1 MPSRDRF
8 STGARGAGLSAWCR
22 PVSCRTPCRTR
33 TGAHAAPTPV
43 QRGWDVTAPSV
54 VRLVKG
60 SRMEGMTST
69 WLAKTSSV
77 SVVTCDGTSPSAA
90 SVALELRLPARSAQ
104 GQGSAIRSCRGRRWW
119 RCRTGS
125 FAGGSSVLS
134 ICGRDGE
141 GNAPALPGP
150 AGLPRANRHAARGRL
165 RTRRY
170 QAARGD
176 PGRMNVGLVCKQV
189 AARFGS
195 VFDSLCRRGSWA
207 LTCTNTDVG
216 WDLNRCS

>member
-1 MPSRDRF
+1 VPGS
-8 STGARGAGLSAWCR
+8 
-22 PVSCRTPCRTR
+22 PC
-33 TGAHAAPTPV
+33 GAAPFPAALPAAHEQVRMLRLTPV
-43 QRGWDVTAPSV
+43 QRGGDETAPSV

-60 SRMEGMTST
+60 SRMEGMIVHVVGQDFVCQRRDLRWNLSKRRA
-69 WLAKTSSV
+69 WLWNYAYRPGPLK
-77 SVVTCDGTSPSAA
+77 G
-90 SVALELRLPARSAQ
+90 RARRS
-104 GQGSAIRSCRGRRWW
+104 RSCRGTRWW

-176 PGRMNVGLVCKQV
+176 PGRVNVGLVGKTGGCGSSPSSTPS
-189 AARFGS
+189 AAADGGR
-195 VFDSLCRRGSWA
+195 
-207 LTCTNTDVG
+207 
-216 WDLNRCS
+216 